1 MATKNSNTTSSAGN
15 AGAHGRTIQDDVKET
30 AHRIWLAGLGALA
43 AAEEEGTKLFSRL
56 VDRGRDVESRGK
68 VEVDKVVDQ
77 AHKVVDKAKTR
88 ASGTWEDLGGKV
100 DDTIAAALHRLG
112 VPTREEIRNLTQRVE
127 ELNAKVE
134 LLRPRVAPATQAATA
149 AAAPKTAS
157 APKTAAPRP
166 ASKTASKVV

>member
-1 MATKNSNTTSSAGN
+1 MTTKTKSNES
-15 AGAHGRTIQDDVKET
+15 TIQDDVKET

-77 AHKVVDKAKTR
+77 ATKVVDKAKSK
-88 ASGTWEDLGGKV
+88 AGSTWEDLGSKV
-100 DDTIAAALHRLG
+100 DETITSALHRLG

-127 ELNAKVE
+127 ELNSKVE
-134 LLRPRVAPATQAATA
+134 LLRPRVTHAAPAGAE
-149 AAAPKTAS
+149 
-157 APKTAAPRP
+157 KTAAHKP
-166 ASKTASKVV
+166 AGKSASKVV

>member
-1 MATKNSNTTSSAGN
+1 MTTKNKSNESK
-15 AGAHGRTIQDDVKET
+15 IQDDVKET

-68 VEVDKVVDQ
+68 VEVE
-77 AHKVVDKAKTR
+77 KVVDKASDVVDK
-88 ASGTWEDLGGKV
+88 AKSKAGSTWDDLGSKV
-100 DDTIAAALHRLG
+100 DETITSALHRLG

-134 LLRPRVAPATQAATA
+134 LLRPRVTHAAPATEKSAAHKPA
-149 AAAPKTAS
+149 AKS
-157 APKTAAPRP
+157 
-166 ASKTASKVV
+166 ASKVV